1 MSLTKSNIPLLS
13 NYYNHCRPGCLFSQV
28 FSQKCQVFFCPSCPS
43 VCPPSVPC
51 PFHFFN
57 KYFKRNVK
65 FDCRI
70 LKYVP
75 KQDSWPNQIKINKK
89 ICSRK
94 HECASTYGT
103 YMLGTAELFM
113 YWHNNTPITLYV
125 KQKVLHV
132 GQFFNYVLFVFYML
146 VIGDIAAPLDN
157 METKLDSL
165 WCQGERGLT
174 NSSTSIQC
182 HLWWEA
188 EKVIGKMINFPVLY
202 LDSLLFLHLPV
213 FLFQS
218 ETNPIDKSFL
228 FQRIGKR
235 WSKQLRKKKAQR

>member
-1 MSLTKSNIPLLS
+1 MYCIWHILEFNLCLLLVPAPPSLLFSSTISSSTQYLTAFSAAMSLTKSSIPLLS

-51 PFHFFN
+51 PFHFLN
-57 KYFKRNVK
+57 EYLKRNVK

-75 KQDSWPNQIKINKK
+75 KQDSWPNQIEINKK

-113 YWHNNTPITLYV
+113 YWHNNIPITLYV

-132 GQFFNYVLFVFYML
+132 GHLFNHDSCTFCILYACDRWHSGSAWQHGNQTWFSLVSRWTRPDKFIHFYSVPFV
-146 VIGDIAAPLDN
+146 VRSR
-157 METKLDSL
+157 ESH
-165 WCQGERGLT
+165 R
-174 NSSTSIQC
+174 
-182 HLWWEA
+182 
-188 EKVIGKMINFPVLY
+188 
-202 LDSLLFLHLPV
+202 
-213 FLFQS
+213 
-218 ETNPIDKSFL
+218 
-228 FQRIGKR
+228 
-235 WSKQLRKKKAQR
+235 